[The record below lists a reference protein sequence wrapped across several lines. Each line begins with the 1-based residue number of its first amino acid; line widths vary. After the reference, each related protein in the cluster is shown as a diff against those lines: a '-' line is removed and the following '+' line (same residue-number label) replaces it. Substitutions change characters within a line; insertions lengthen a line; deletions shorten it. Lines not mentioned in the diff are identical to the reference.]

1 MYIHYFIE
9 ILYSEATKD
18 DVNQISKQLSH
29 KKVEFKSDQNE
40 KLNMYEHLNEI
51 NIDDNEE
58 FKIDDDLKQK

>member
-9 ILYSEATKD
+9 ILYSEVTKD
-18 DVNQISKQLSH
+18 DANQISKQLSH